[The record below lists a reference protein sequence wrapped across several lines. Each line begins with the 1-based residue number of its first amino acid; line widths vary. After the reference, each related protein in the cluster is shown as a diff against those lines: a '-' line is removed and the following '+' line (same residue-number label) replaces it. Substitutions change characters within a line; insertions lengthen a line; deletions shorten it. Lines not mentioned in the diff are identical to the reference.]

1 MIGMVFFSVFAGI
14 LCASA
19 TAVVKSKNLVHSVF
33 WLAATLIM
41 TAGLFIMLDAAF
53 LAGIQLMLYTGGVIT
68 LMLFGVMLT
77 QRDLGTEIPN
87 PISTQVPAAWTASLL
102 FGLLMTGIW
111 FDPALAQM
119 VPHAQPD
126 AAEIGRLFLT
136 DHLIAFELLSI
147 LLLAAMIGAIVLAR
161 RTDP

>member
-1 MIGMVFFSVFAGI
+1 MIGMAIFSIYAGI

-19 TAVVKSKNLVHSVF
+19 TAVVRTNNLIHSVF

-41 TAGLFIMLDAAF
+41 TAGLFLILDAAF
-53 LAGIQLMLYTGGVIT
+53 LAGIQLILYTGGVIT

-77 QRDLGTEIPN
+77 QRDAGTDIPN
-87 PISTQVPAAWTASLL
+87 PISTELPAAWSASLL
-102 FGLLMTGIW
+102 FGLIMTGIW
-111 FDPALAQM
+111 FDPGLGRM
-119 VPHAQPD
+119 IPD
-126 AAEIGRLFLT
+126 EQLGPEEIGRLFLT

-147 LLLAAMIGAIVLAR
+147 LLLASMIGAIVLAR

>member
-1 MIGMVFFSVFAGI
+1 MIGMALFAVFSGV

-19 TAVVKSKNLVHSVF
+19 TAVVRTKNLVHSVF

-41 TAGLFIMLDAAF
+41 TAGLFLLLDAAF
-53 LAGIQLMLYTGGVIT
+53 LAGIQLILYTGGVIT

-77 QRDLGTEIPN
+77 QRDGGTDIPN
-87 PISTQVPAAWTASLL
+87 PISTDVPAAWTASLL

-111 FDPALAQM
+111 FDTGLGRM
-119 VPHAQPD
+119 IPD
-126 AAEIGRLFLT
+126 EQLGADAIGRLFLT

>member
-1 MIGMVFFSVFAGI
+1 
-14 LCASA
+14 
-19 TAVVKSKNLVHSVF
+19 
-33 WLAATLIM
+33 M
-41 TAGLFIMLDAAF
+41 TAGLFLILDAAF
-53 LAGIQLMLYTGGVIT
+53 LAAIQIILYTGGVIT

-77 QRDLGTEIPN
+77 QRDLGPGIPN
-87 PISTQVPAAWTASLL
+87 PISTQLPAAWSASLL

-111 FDPALAQM
+111 SDSVLGSM
-119 VPHAQPD
+119 VPDEQPD
-126 AAEIGRLFLT
+126 AKEIGRLFLS

>member
-1 MIGMVFFSVFAGI
+1 MIEMIIFSVFAGL

-19 TAVVKSKNLVHSVF
+19 TAVVRTENLVHCVF

-41 TAGLFIMLDAAF
+41 TAGLFLILDAAF
-53 LAGIQLMLYTGGVIT
+53 LAGIQLILYTGGVIT

-77 QRDLGTEIPN
+77 QRDLGTSIPN
-87 PISTQVPAAWTASLL
+87 PIYTQVPAAWTASLL

-111 FDPALAQM
+111 FDPGLAAM
-119 VPHAQPD
+119 LPEDQPN
-126 AAEIGRLFLT
+126 AAAIGRLFLS

>member
-1 MIGMVFFSVFAGI
+1 MVLFSVYVGI
-14 LCASA
+14 VCASA
-19 TAVVKSKNLVHSVF
+19 TAVVRTQNLVHSVF

-41 TAGLFIMLDAAF
+41 TAGLFIVLDAAF
-53 LAGIQLMLYTGGVIT
+53 LAGIQLILYTGGVIT

-111 FDPALAQM
+111 FDPSLAQM
-119 VPHAQPD
+119 VPHSQPD